1 MTSPEHNRTLHKRCP
16 GFLPDRLISI
26 NRKTYLITYPQCID
40 LMPRVRTMKIDFP
53 VLPVIKIIERDRI
66 RYPSPHSPQDTSP
79 AVLQKFLRRAILDLI
94 SLFSNLSK
102 HNSTLL
108 IHNIIQPSSFPAPNT
123 WQILPDPLYL
133 TRLDSSSSSFSN
145 AFSSPGY
152 TPYFIKLCFSLCRIQ
167 ALTLLT
173 L

>member
-1 MTSPEHNRTLHKRCP
+1 MTFPEHNRTLHKRCP

-26 NRKTYLITYPQCID
+26 NRKTYLITCPQSID
-40 LMPRVRTMKIDFP
+40 LMPRARAMKIDFP
-53 VLPVIKIIERDRI
+53 ILPVIKIIERDRI
-66 RYPSPHSPQDTSP
+66 RIPIIPIHRKNTSP

-108 IHNIIQPSSFPAPNT
+108 IHNITNLIFSCSKHR
-123 WQILPDPLYL
+123 QILPDPLYL

-145 AFSSPGY
+145 AFSSPGH
-152 TPYFIKLCFSLCRIQ
+152 PSYFINICFSLCRIQ
-167 ALTLLT
+167 ALTL
-173 L
+173 